1 MDGETPQ
8 NPKSSSQLRLRQQ
21 QRAARLSV
29 QPGGFTRVFVRRPK
43 LICSV
48 VILVP
53 LLALAFIIALKEYDF
68 NSIDTRDYLVR
79 TDLRTLQDDAQ
90 EAAVEQYAPDTRV
103 FFASTAGA
111 VTPDPARSRASDKFQ
126 LQAIFRARE
135 PSTGKLFKYVSDASV
150 APSVLTRERIAEV
163 KRLEDEFV
171 ATKRFS
177 EYCWF
182 DETAKDC
189 DGKVPV
195 CAPYQSITLHPKLYG
210 KYDKTGKL
218 CGVEKGS
225 ALKSTA
231 EFDAF
236 LSSLVNKSTSS
247 VDQDFAALL
256 GTETAQTGRSFV
268 ARSVY
273 KFGLPYSA
281 SVEDGSYA
289 SWVTPAIAD
298 NQALAKSADLS
309 PLYVTYI
316 GEDYN
321 NKLFTDIALKDLA
334 FAGGSVCFKRH
345 KTDWLKTVVSRL
357 RSLTFNLLVS
367 LSLFF
372 LLLAISRLQ

>member
-1 MDGETPQ
+1 MDGETAQ
-8 NPKSSSQLRLRQQ
+8 NPKSPSQLRLRQQ
-21 QRAARLSV
+21 QRAARLAV

-43 LICSV
+43 LTCSV
-48 VILVP
+48 VVLVP
-53 LLALAFIIALKEYDF
+53 LLALALLIALKEYDF

-103 FFASTAGA
+103 FFASTPGGT
-111 VTPDPARSRASDKFQ
+111 TPDPARSRANDKFE

-135 PSTGKLFKYVSDASV
+135 PGTGKLFKFVSDASV

-171 ATKRFS
+171 TTKRFAD
-177 EYCWF
+177 YCWF

-189 DGKVPV
+189 GGNVPV

-210 KYDKTGKL
+210 KYDKKTGKL
-218 CGVEKGS
+218 CGVETGS
-225 ALKSTA
+225 ALKSAA

-268 ARSVY
+268 ARSVF

-289 SWVTPAIAD
+289 SWVTPAISD

-334 FAGGSVCFKRH
+334 FAGGSVCFKLH
-345 KTDWLKTVVSRL
+345 KTHWLKTVVSRL
-357 RSLTFNLLVS
+357 RSLTFN
-367 LSLFF
+367 
-372 LLLAISRLQ
+372 